1 MSTTVQSH
9 SDTGKFISCGD
20 LADDLFGYVREFY
33 CGDVKKCKNGFV
45 LCDINGKKY
54 EVRVNEIA

>member
-1 MSTTVQSH
+1 MSTKVQSH

-20 LADDLFGYVREFY
+20 LADDLFGYVRELY
-33 CGDVKKCKNGFV
+33 CGDVKKRKSGLV